1 MQLDPDTLDRA
12 AAYRLMIS
20 AIVPR
25 PVAWI
30 GSVRADGTDNLAPFS
45 YFMGVASAP
54 PMLAVSVARGPKG
67 SLKHTAQGLLE
78 TGELTVSIPE
88 EAELDAMHRS
98 SAPFAESEFDAVPV
112 GRRPGVKVRAPR
124 PATSR
129 VSMECRV
136 AHTLDL
142 GQTHL
147 FVAEVVLFHID
158 DALYVDGLVDITA
171 FRPVAR
177 LGGEGYTT
185 LGGLLTRPPARL

>member
-1 MQLDPDTLDRA
+1 MLIDPSTLDRA

-25 PVAWI
+25 PIAWI
-30 GSVRADGTDNLAPFS
+30 GSLRADGTDNLAPFS

-54 PMLAVSVARGPKG
+54 PMLAVSIARGRG
-67 SLKHTAQGLLE
+67 GALKDTARGLLE

-88 EAELDAMHRS
+88 LAELDTMHQS
-98 SAPFAESEFDAVPV
+98 SAPYAESEFDAVPV
-112 GRRPGVKVRAPR
+112 ARAASVKVRAPR

-136 AHTLDL
+136 AHALDL

-147 FVAEVVLFHID
+147 FVAEVVLFHVD
-158 DALYVDGLVDITA
+158 EALLVDGLIDAAVFD
-171 FRPVAR
+171 PVAR

-185 LGGLLTRPPARL
+185 LGARLTRPLARV